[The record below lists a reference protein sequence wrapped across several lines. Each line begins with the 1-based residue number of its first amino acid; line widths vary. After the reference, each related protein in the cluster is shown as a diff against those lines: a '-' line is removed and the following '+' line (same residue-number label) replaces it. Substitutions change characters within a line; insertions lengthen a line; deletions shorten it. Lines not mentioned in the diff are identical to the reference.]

1 MAVLLPQVRSRLR
14 LDLFDPAGA
23 SQRWADADLDR
34 AAVRA
39 VGVFTEYAPRVVATV
54 LATTAGSRN
63 VSLAGVG
70 SYLEVVRVDYPVAR
84 SGYAEVDGA
93 ELWRLDPAANVVTTL
108 AAAVPDGTRTM
119 RVTVLKEHTIAEAS
133 GTVDDAHLELIALGA
148 GAYAMLAY
156 STPTADNFRFSDGEV
171 GVNVDETKVSG
182 QWLARAQEAHGRFMA
197 RLTRVHRAGS
207 VRSRY
212 TVAV

>member
-1 MAVLLPQVRSRLR
+1 VAVLLPQVRSRLR

-23 SQRWADADLDR
+23 SQRWTDADLDR

-54 LATTAGSRN
+54 LSTTAGSRN
-63 VSLAGVG
+63 VSLAGLG
-70 SYLEVVRVDYPVAR
+70 AYLEVVRVDYPVAR

-108 AAAVPDGTRTM
+108 AAAVPDGSRTM
-119 RVTVLKEHTIAEAS
+119 RVTLLKEHTIAEAS
-133 GTVDDAHLELIALGA
+133 GTVDDVHLELIALGA

-197 RLTRVHRAGS
+197 RLARVHRAGS